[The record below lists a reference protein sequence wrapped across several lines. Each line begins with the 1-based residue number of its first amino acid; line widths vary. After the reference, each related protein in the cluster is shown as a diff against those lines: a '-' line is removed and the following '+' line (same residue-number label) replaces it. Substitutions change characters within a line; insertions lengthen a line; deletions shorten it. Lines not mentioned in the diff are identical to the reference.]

1 MSVPR
6 IPASR
11 HPRWKELADEEKK
24 RENAELVRLL
34 YVALTRARD
43 HLILSTHT
51 AGWKKPE
58 TSDRWVPDTEGTR
71 LGPLGPFLEDCYSGK
86 NRSWFA

>member
-1 MSVPR
+1 MQTS
-6 IPASR
+6 
-11 HPRWKELADEEKK
+11 RWKELADEEKK

-51 AGWKKPE
+51 AGCHKAEGSE
-58 TSDRWVPDTEGTR
+58 TYVPDTEGTR
-71 LGPLGPFLEDCYSGK
+71 LNPLDSFLADCYSGE
-86 NRSWFA
+86 NAPGAFD